1 MISAAS
7 HHFSLPAMAFKI
19 TSYIF
24 ITRSISAAGNCC
36 SMASTSS
43 SFSRPPFERTIHLLI
58 EADNSHATDTG
69 LIVASLNGLD
79 HDILKTPRLNLRQS
93 DLRQLYDFCQGCSGR
108 RCNSATAPQL

>member
-19 TSYIF
+19 TSCIF

-43 SFSRPPFERTIHLLI
+43 SFSRPPFERTFHLLI
-58 EADNSHATDTG
+58 EADKSHATD
-69 LIVASLNGLD
+69 
-79 HDILKTPRLNLRQS
+79 
-93 DLRQLYDFCQGCSGR
+93 
-108 RCNSATAPQL
+108 SATQRKHNMTFKNLYNPAETRRIYGENLLHDGWG